1 MRSLSLKSIK
11 EENFTEPTSKKK
23 MNKQQIFEKSYIEL
37 LEILDDKINL
47 SNIVNV
53 ITRCVEI
60 VDRYKQLTGVEKKMM
75 VIKMITT
82 LIDKHETDET
92 IKKSLIDL
100 LNSVGVSVID
110 TIIYAAKGKLAID
123 LKKWSKVL
131 KMIKCCS

>member
-1 MRSLSLKSIK
+1 MSLKSIK
-11 EENFTEPTSKKK
+11 EESVTEMKPKKK
-23 MNKQQIFEKSYIEL
+23 LNKQQIFEKSYIEL
-37 LEILDDKINL
+37 LEMLDDKINFGNL
-47 SNIVNV
+47 VNV

-60 VDRYKQLTGVEKKMM
+60 VDKYKQLTGVEKKMM

-92 IKKSLIDL
+92 TKRSLIDL

-123 LKKWSKVL
+123 LKKWRKVL

>member
-1 MRSLSLKSIK
+1 MSLKSIK
-11 EENFTEPTSKKK
+11 DESVTEIKPKKK
-23 MNKQQIFEKSYIEL
+23 LNKQQIFEKSYIEL
-37 LEILDDKINL
+37 LEILDDKINFTNL
-47 SNIVNV
+47 VNV

-60 VDRYKQLTGVEKKMM
+60 VDKYKQMTGVEKKMM

-92 IKKSLIDL
+92 IKRSLIDL

-123 LKKWSKVL
+123 LKKWRKVL
-131 KMIKCCS
+131 KMINCCS